1 MTPTPPTPLEATIFI
16 LILAGPPPTNPLTM
30 AEANVNAVSLKLPTF
45 WPANPEVWFQQAEAQ
60 FAVRNITADET
71 KYFYVVAALDQD
83 SATRLLDFLKA
94 PPAAAKYDAVKTR
107 LLSTFTLSAHER
119 AGLLLSQPGLGS
131 DSPTALMDKMLALM
145 GDHPPCF
152 LFRRLFVN
160 LMPEDIRPVLV
171 HTEIADARE
180 LAKLA
185 ERLCT
190 ARSDNVHAVSS
201 SSSAQRGHKRPNP
214 GEHCWYH
221 TKYGTKA
228 RRCIAPCSFSPSLTK
243 TTPASVSGN
252 AVAGSQ

>member
-1 MTPTPPTPLEATIFI
+1 MAD
-16 LILAGPPPTNPLTM
+16 
-30 AEANVNAVSLKLPTF
+30 AEANVNAISLKLPTF

-60 FAVRNITADET
+60 FTLRNITADET
-71 KYFYVVAALDQD
+71 RYFYVVAALDQD

-94 PPAAAKYDAVKTR
+94 PPAAAKYDSIKAR

-131 DSPTALMDKMLALM
+131 DSPTALMDKMLAIM
-145 GDHPPCF
+145 GDHKPCF

-171 HTEIADARE
+171 HTEIDDTRE

-190 ARSDNVHAVSS
+190 ARPEHIQAVS
-201 SSSAQRGHKRPNP
+201 AGGPNSD
-214 GEHCWYH
+214 GHCWYH
-221 TKYGTKA
+221 AKYADRAKK
-228 RRCIAPCSFSPSLTK
+228 CISPCSFQP
-243 TTPASVSGN
+243 TPQSMDA
-252 AVAGSQ
+252 AEGSQ